1 MAANA
6 EKAVVWRTNTVIL
19 LWQDESGNPSES
31 ALTDQSCRL
40 EVFDDGVLSDW
51 QMELIPTQNEPV
63 VDGVA
68 HQVDAGSHDKSDD
81 ADVDRR
87 ARQRLRT
94 ALNQLMPGHD
104 TFCTWY
110 RNISLK

>member
-1 MAANA
+1 M
-6 EKAVVWRTNTVIL
+6 KVVIQAKVLVTH
-19 LWQDESGNPSES
+19 
-31 ALTDQSCRL
+31 QSRRL
-40 EVFDDGVLSDW
+40 EVFDDRVLSDR
-51 QMELIPTQNEPV
+51 QMKLIPAQNEPV

-104 TFCTWY
+104 EFCT
-110 RNISLK
+110 